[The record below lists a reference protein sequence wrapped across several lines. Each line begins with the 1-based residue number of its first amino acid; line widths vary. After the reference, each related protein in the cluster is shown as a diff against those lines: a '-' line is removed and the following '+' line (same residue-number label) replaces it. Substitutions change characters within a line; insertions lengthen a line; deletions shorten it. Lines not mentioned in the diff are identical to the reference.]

1 MEYDRKS
8 AVSSFYGDRRS
19 SVDALNRDYT
29 SAAPTADRRSR
40 RDSSSSFFNP
50 AAPAN
55 LPRGA
60 AEPVPVQSA
69 GYNRMSYF
77 DAGREEPVKGGY
89 DEVAQAEQ
97 PNEGGWD
104 VYADFN
110 NAGPRY
116 SHAFGLGNDEPTYQQ
131 LASPRSAKRD
141 EESSSQGPVE
151 LVTVPA
157 LGAEWG
163 KDELKGMTKRARRE
177 ERSEKFRVKW
187 KAFNRGQY
195 GLCGSKWLTRRTV
208 AFIIFGIVA
217 AIAITL
223 AFVIPRVP
231 GFAINGSSP
240 LTSASGWFNE
250 SIPAEFSRFP
260 ANFSFAGAISLQVD
274 TTSNFLPL
282 VFNHLDAQV
291 YDLDSFR
298 LIGTGHLNHT
308 KLPAKAF
315 TDLSLPLNFTYLA
328 TNDSDLTWINW
339 YNACKNRIQY
349 TGGVRPGVQ
358 FRLNINMDIAGLPT
372 QHSTATTV
380 TNAACPIEL
389 PASAG

>member
-1 MEYDRKS
+1 MDYDRKS

-19 SVDALNRDYT
+19 SVDALNRDYAAQPAT
-29 SAAPTADRRSR
+29 SDQRAR
-40 RDSSSSFFNP
+40 RDSSSSFFDP
-50 AAPAN
+50 TGAGN

-60 AEPVPVQSA
+60 AQPARVNNA

-89 DEVAQAEQ
+89 DEVER

-116 SHAFGLGNDEPTYQQ
+116 SNAFGLGHNEPTYQQ
-131 LASPRSAKRD
+131 LPSPRTAKVD
-141 EESSSQGPVE
+141 EEAGAKAPVE

-163 KDELKGMTKRARRE
+163 KDELKGMTKRGRKE
-177 ERSEKFRVKW
+177 KKSEDRAQKW

-195 GLCGSKWLTRRTV
+195 GLCGSKWFTRRTV
-208 AFIIFGIVA
+208 VFIAFAVCS
-217 AIAITL
+217 AIGLVL

-231 GFAINGSSP
+231 DFAINGSNP
-240 LTSASGWFNE
+240 LSAATGSFND
-250 SIPAEFSRFP
+250 SIPTEFSRSP
-260 ANFSFAGAISLQVD
+260 ANFSFPAEIALQVD

-282 VFNHLDAQV
+282 VFNRLDAQV
-291 YDLDSFR
+291 YDLDTFR
-298 LIGTGHLNHT
+298 VIATGRMNRT
-308 KLPAKAF
+308 TFPAKKF
-315 TDLSLPLNFTYLA
+315 TNFQMPLIFSYSA
-328 TNDSDLTWINW
+328 TNDSDSVWNNTH
-339 YNACKNRIQY
+339 NACENAGLY
-349 TGGVRPGVQ
+349 TTGVRPGLQ
-358 FRLNINMDIAGLPT
+358 FRLNIDMRIAGLPT
-372 QHSTATTV
+372 THSTATTV

-389 PASAG
+389 PLDAP

>member
-1 MEYDRKS
+1 MDFDRKS
-8 AVSSFYGDRRS
+8 TVSSFYGGRRS

-29 SAAPTADRRSR
+29 APPPASDQRSR

-50 AAPAN
+50 AAVGN

-60 AEPVPVQSA
+60 AEPSRAHGA
-69 GYNRMSYF
+69 GYNRMSFF

-89 DEVAQAEQ
+89 DEVEQ

-116 SHAFGLGNDEPTYQQ
+116 SNAFALGNSESSYQQ
-131 LASPRSAKRD
+131 LTPPRSAKLD
-141 EESSSQGPVE
+141 EESSQGPVE
-151 LVTVPA
+151 MVTVPT
-157 LGAEWG
+157 LGAEWA

-177 ERSEKFRVKW
+177 ERSETFGRKW

-195 GLCGSKWLTRRTV
+195 GLFGRKWLTRRTV
-208 AFIIFGIVA
+208 VFIVFAIFA
-217 AIAITL
+217 MCSPL
-223 AFVIPRVP
+223 RLSFPRVP
-231 GFAINGSSP
+231 GFDINEQTP
-240 LTSASGWFNE
+240 LVSATGWFNE

-260 ANFSFAGAISLQVD
+260 ANFSFPGAIALQVD
-274 TTSNFLPL
+274 TNANFLPL
-282 VFNHLDAQV
+282 TFKHLDAQV
-291 YDLDSFR
+291 YDLDSYR
-298 LIGTGHLNHT
+298 LVGTGHMNRTTLS
-308 KLPAKAF
+308 AKKF
-315 TDLSLPLNFTYLA
+315 INIKMPVNFTYVA

-349 TGGVRPGVQ
+349 NGGSRPSLR
-358 FRLNINMDIAGLPT
+358 FRLNIDMSIAGLPT
-372 QHSTATTV
+372 KHSTATSV

-389 PASAG
+389 PSNAG